1 MELIILLG
9 ADGTVKIWSTISWK
23 EEKSV
28 SGPFKDSMNGHVMRI
43 SWSPDGFYLLAG
55 SAVNNGAPTG
65 QVISRK
71 WITTFDLVGHR
82 KSVSC
87 VRFAPTCR
95 DTPPSLN
102 MRTNRVKTPVCAVG
116 SRDCSISVWMTSLLR
131 PIMVVHDIFDDS
143 ILDLS
148 WDSTGLILAAT
159 SWDGAAAFLHFRE
172 DELGSQISYADMNK
186 MLEGV

>member
-1 MELIILLG
+1 
-9 ADGTVKIWSTISWK
+9 
-23 EEKSV
+23 
-28 SGPFKDSMNGHVMRI
+28 MNGHVMRI

-131 PIMVVHDIFDDS
+131 PITVVHDIFDDS

-148 WDSTGLILAAT
+148 WDSSGLILAAT
-159 SWDGAAAFLHFRE
+159 SWDGAAAFLQFRE

-186 MLEGV
+186 MLEGFLLLLLI